1 MDMCKGYA
9 AALLAG
15 LWVGVIASASA
26 APVISEVLYDASG
39 TDAGNVFVELF
50 GTPGESLDGLM
61 LEGVNGGNGAI
72 YLSVLLAG
80 VMPADGVFVI
90 GDDNGGVTSVAN
102 VDFIADVDFQ
112 NGPDSVVLRN
122 AGGILDAVGYGNFSA
137 SDIFSGEGLS
147 APDPVSGSSIARF
160 DLAVDTDDNSVD
172 FIVLETPTP
181 GFVPEVAT
189 VPVPPAAF
197 LFASGLMLL
206 AKTARGGRKIS

>member
-9 AALLAG
+9 AALMAC
-15 LWVGVIASASA
+15 LWIGGVASASA
-26 APVISEVLYDASG
+26 TPVISEVLYDASG

-50 GTPGESLDGLM
+50 GTPGESLDGLVI
-61 LEGVNGGNGAI
+61 EGVNGGNGAI

-80 VMPADGVFVI
+80 VMPADGILVI
-90 GDDNGGVTSVAN
+90 GDDDGGATSVAN
-102 VDFIADVDFQ
+102 ADFIADVDFQ

-122 AGGILDAVGYGNFSA
+122 GGGILDAVGYGNFSA
-137 SDIFSGEGLS
+137 SDVFAGEGSPAL
-147 APDPVSGSSIARF
+147 DPASGWSIARF
-160 DLAVDTDDNSVD
+160 DLAVDSGDNSMD

-181 GFVPEVAT
+181 GFVPEFAA

-206 AKTARGGRKIS
+206 AKTARGGRKIG

>member
-15 LWVGVIASASA
+15 MWMGVIASASA

-80 VMPADGVFVI
+80 VMPADGIFVI